1 MTAVQSPEEPIG
13 GPRMFSAAE
22 FAGRAIKPRP
32 MLVPGFI
39 PGNQVASID
48 GDCGAGKSTIGIQL
62 CASAA
67 SGQPWLGQTVKRGPA
82 IYLASEDDKDEIQ
95 CRLEEICVDLKIG
108 LHNVADMKIWP
119 LATEDPALFI
129 PGHNDTLQP
138 TARWAQ
144 LQAHVD
150 RVKPVVLVLDSRA
163 DVFGGNEISRAQTR
177 GFIAMLRK
185 MAVSQGVAVVLLGHP
200 SVSGMASGS
209 GSSGSTHWR
218 NAVRAGLYLKYAEDR
233 DANPNLRVLE
243 LVKANY
249 SATGLSLT
257 IRWSAGAFVFEEGGV
272 STKPK
277 LAASAVDETFMRLLV
292 EYSAQGR
299 PLSDLG
305 GRNYAPAL
313 FAKDPERNGATKVAF
328 ASAMTRLFRAG
339 RIIGTES
346 GPPTRRR
353 RELRPA

>member
-48 GDCGAGKSTIGIQL
+48 GDGGAGKSTIGIQL

-163 DVFGGNEISRAQTR
+163 DVARR
-177 GFIAMLRK
+177 GAR
-185 MAVSQGVAVVLLGHP
+185 
-200 SVSGMASGS
+200 
-209 GSSGSTHWR
+209 
-218 NAVRAGLYLKYAEDR
+218 
-233 DANPNLRVLE
+233 
-243 LVKANY
+243 
-249 SATGLSLT
+249 
-257 IRWSAGAFVFEEGGV
+257 
-272 STKPK
+272 
-277 LAASAVDETFMRLLV
+277 
-292 EYSAQGR
+292 
-299 PLSDLG
+299 
-305 GRNYAPAL
+305 
-313 FAKDPERNGATKVAF
+313 
-328 ASAMTRLFRAG
+328 RAG
-339 RIIGTES
+339 RAGWRLVDVALN
-346 GPPTRRR
+346 GRPRLGQDARRR
-353 RELRPA
+353 GVGARADRGRVQAHRAGGRDRCRRARRDD